1 MPKKK
6 NNKGAGHQDVDEM
19 TKTQLRAYHKEINE
33 YYVEHGWRATLSH
46 FALSPKQA
54 GEITERTRQKLEADE
69 AKAKE
74 AKKKARAAKAKEA
87 APKKKAKAAEAKEAA
102 PKKKMKAGPAAA
114 KAKQAAPK
122 KKATSKKASKFVPE
136 KGAATALHY
145 LLEYRKKNSNVPLD
159 TVIADL
165 ATLELAS

>member
-87 APKKKAKAAEAKEAA
+87 APKKK
-102 PKKKMKAGPAAA
+102 MKAGPAAA